1 MDKNKNNKQNAART
15 DRAAQL
21 NVMIKDILFMIPD
34 EIKIPV
40 LAISIQTDT
49 RNDNDFRS
57 YNEKTFVDN
66 ILCDE
71 NELEENAN
79 GAYLIVRIV
88 DQIIYPVYAKWYMI
102 KVEEDFV
109 NGEDGYSIGLC
120 LVGEFEYESFEI
132 EYEYEEEMN
141 MEMPKYIIIKNIN
154 KKVS

>member
-1 MDKNKNNKQNAART
+1 
-15 DRAAQL
+15 
-21 NVMIKDILFMIPD
+21 MIPD

-57 YNEKTFVDN
+57 YNEKTFVEN

-71 NELEENAN
+71 NELEENTY

-102 KVEEDFV
+102 KVEKEFV
-109 NGEDGYSIGLC
+109 NGEEEYSIGLC
-120 LVGEFEYESFEI
+120 LVGEFEDESFEI
-132 EYEYEEEMN
+132 EYGYDVEHD
-141 MEMPKYIIIKNIN
+141 MEMPKYIIINNIN

>member
-1 MDKNKNNKQNAART
+1 
-15 DRAAQL
+15 
-21 NVMIKDILFMIPD
+21 MIPD

-40 LAISIQTDT
+40 LALSIQTDT

-57 YNEKTFVDN
+57 YNEKTFVEN

-71 NELEENAN
+71 NELEENTE

-102 KVEEDFV
+102 KVEKEVV
-109 NGEDGYSIGLC
+109 NGEEEYSIGLC
-120 LVGEFEYESFEI
+120 LVGEFEDESFEI
-132 EYEYEEEMN
+132 EYEYDVELD
-141 MEMPKYIIIKNIN
+141 MEMPRYIIINNIN

>member
-1 MDKNKNNKQNAART
+1 
-15 DRAAQL
+15 
-21 NVMIKDILFMIPD
+21 MIPD

-57 YNEKTFVDN
+57 YNEKTFVEN

-71 NELEENAN
+71 NELEENTE

-102 KVEEDFV
+102 KVEEEVV
-109 NGEDGYSIGLC
+109 NGEEEYSIGLC
-120 LVGEFEYESFEI
+120 LVNEFDSGSFDI
-132 EYEYEEEMN
+132 EYGYDVELDLEI
-141 MEMPKYIIIKNIN
+141 PKYIVFNNI
-154 KKVS
+154 S

>member
-88 DQIIYPVYAKWYMI
+88 DQIIYPVYAK
-102 KVEEDFV
+102 
-109 NGEDGYSIGLC
+109 
-120 LVGEFEYESFEI
+120 
-132 EYEYEEEMN
+132 
-141 MEMPKYIIIKNIN
+141 
-154 KKVS
+154 